1 MYSKYEEMCVVRQ
14 ILNGYVNMQKQNYD
28 MQKESF
34 KQLANG
40 SLDIS
45 DKNQQSSLNMS
56 LSIMNGYSSDYEKG
70 VKVLAEL
77 KKSTLCYEMAYTQ
90 ENIQSGLADER
101 AKEGNRI
108 YFELKTKNQNYKSI
122 MDEISMDLWKKDE
135 NLQDLGLDF
144 DTKAERLE
152 EAYANGKI
160 SKEQLIYYEIMCSSL
175 MNNPD
180 YVDYMQQ
187 FQQPDLHGGIK
198 K

>member
-1 MYSKYEEMCVVRQ
+1 MYSKYEEMCVVRK

-28 MQKESF
+28 MQKENF

-45 DKNQQSSLNMS
+45 DKNHQSSLNMS
-56 LSIMNGYSSDYEKG
+56 LGIMDDYSSAYEKG
-70 VKVLAEL
+70 VNVLAEL

-122 MDEISMDLWKKDE
+122 MDEISMDLWIKDE

-144 DTKAERLE
+144 DAKAERLE

-175 MNNPD
+175 MNNPN